1 MKVRRAKK
9 KRVWS
14 ENEKSEVKSHM
25 KGRRVKN
32 HMKVRRAK
40 KKRGV
45 WSYVRMRRVKG
56 RRVSQ
61 RKVRRAEI

>member
-1 MKVRRAKK
+1 
-9 KRVWS
+9 
-14 ENEKSEVKSHM
+14 M